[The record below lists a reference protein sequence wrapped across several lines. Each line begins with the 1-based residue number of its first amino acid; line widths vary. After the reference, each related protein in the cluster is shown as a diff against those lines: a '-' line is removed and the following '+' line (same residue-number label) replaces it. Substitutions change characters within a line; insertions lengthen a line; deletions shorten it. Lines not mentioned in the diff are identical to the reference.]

1 MARKNINFI
10 FNFHAPVGQNI
21 SHVEHMDVHFDKD
34 MNMQVVDTM
43 GGMDGEGEQVD
54 SGSKDSAAGELVKTR
69 NPKHLLFKSEQ
80 EQAHWSKVFLDFL
93 KEHNRV
99 SEQLTTSADAFV
111 NRALAC
117 FHKQWEKRG
126 LLNDRAY
133 GKAPSLFLFEDCA
146 IKGAADKTHSNKIKT
161 ILAEAYKYEQANLK
175 SNMMIEVEEIV
186 NKNI

>member
-34 MNMQVVDTM
+34 MNMQVLDTRAM
-43 GGMDGEGEQVD
+43 TEGEQVD

-93 KEHNRV
+93 KEHNRA

-117 FHKQWEKRG
+117 FHKQWKKRG

-161 ILAEAYKYEQANLK
+161 ILDEAYKYEQANLK

>member
-1 MARKNINFI
+1 MSEEKMIINTQGGPVITGGNFSNIEFVAQKFVLNEPSKQDA
-10 FNFHAPVGQNI
+10 NNQT
-21 SHVEHMDVHFDKD
+21 S
-34 MNMQVVDTM
+34 VDA
-43 GGMDGEGEQVD
+43 E
-54 SGSKDSAAGELVKTR
+54 AELVDENKSPEPKKR
-69 NPKHLLFKSEQ
+69 NPKSLLFKSEQ
-80 EQAHWSKVFLDFL
+80 EQVHWSKVFLDFL
-93 KEHNRV
+93 KEHNRA
-99 SEQLTTSADAFV
+99 SELLTTSADAFI

-117 FHKQWEKRG
+117 FHKQWGKRG

-161 ILAEAYKYEQANLK
+161 ILDEAYKYEQANLK

>member
-1 MARKNINFI
+1 MSEEKMIINTQGGPVI
-10 FNFHAPVGQNI
+10 TGGNFSDTEFVAQKIVLNEPSKQDTSIHTPVDA
-21 SHVEHMDVHFDKD
+21 E
-34 MNMQVVDTM
+34 
-43 GGMDGEGEQVD
+43 
-54 SGSKDSAAGELVKTR
+54 AELVDENKSPEPKKR
-69 NPKHLLFKSEQ
+69 NPKSLLFKSEQ

-93 KEHNRV
+93 KEHNRA

-111 NRALAC
+111 NRAMAC

>member
-1 MARKNINFI
+1 MKEDNKTHTTNNYFYGNI
-10 FNFHAPVGQNI
+10 GQHI
-21 SHVEHMDVHFDKD
+21 DHIDVQYVTFDKD
-34 MNMQVVDTM
+34 MNMQVVDTRAM
-43 GGMDGEGEQVD
+43 TEGEQVD
-54 SGSKDSAAGELVKTR
+54 SSSKDSAAEELVKTR

-80 EQAHWSKVFLDFL
+80 EQAHWGKVFLDFL
-93 KEHNRV
+93 KEHNRA

-161 ILAEAYKYEQANLK
+161 ILDEAYKYEQANLK